1 MADDS
6 RGVIQVQKATTLAE
20 LTKALQ
26 ISRATA
32 NRLIAS
38 GEIQSFKLGRGRRIP
53 VAAIEAFIEKRVA
66 ANDRER
72 GHGKATGK
80 AA

>member
-1 MADDS
+1 MN
-6 RGVIQVQKATTLAE
+6 RIKATTVENLMVV
-20 LTKALQ
+20 LD

-32 NRLIAS
+32 NRLLAS

-72 GHGKATGK
+72 GHGKSTGK
-80 AA
+80 VA

>member
-1 MADDS
+1 MN
-6 RGVIQVQKATTLAE
+6 RIKATTVENLMDV
-20 LTKALQ
+20 LDV
-26 ISRATA
+26 SRATA
-32 NRLIAS
+32 NRLLAS

-80 AA
+80 VA